1 MESYLLDIFLI
12 KIQSIS
18 IAFGQSPAFR
28 RGNIKS
34 HRSTESRD
42 KKRIKKVKMI
52 KILLKKESFRCIKTA
67 DCDLPIHW
75 AALRA
80 ARQVGTWVR
89 LYKLARTYFIK
100 GG

>member
-1 MESYLLDIFLI
+1 
-12 KIQSIS
+12 
-18 IAFGQSPAFR
+18 
-28 RGNIKS
+28 
-34 HRSTESRD
+34 
-42 KKRIKKVKMI
+42 MI
-52 KILLKKESFRCIKTA
+52 KIFLKKESFRCIKTE